1 MNSVLFVLAVLSGSV
16 AFAEWLATKK
26 YFRYLGGA
34 LLVILLCALWA
45 NLGIIPSASDPSPIY
60 GSIFSYLAPLAI
72 FYLLLEVNI
81 KSVLKA
87 GKPMIILF
95 LLGSLGTCIGVLV
108 GMSVINARENMGAF
122 FYALGGM
129 FAGTYTG
136 GSINFNAVA
145 LHYNIAEQGALYTT
159 AIAVDNIIT
168 TLWMGVT
175 IVLPRMMRVR
185 ADEAKPS
192 EAHAK
197 ASHDWVNINPEQL
210 GILLVLGITA
220 FLVSEWIG
228 TKTGVPSIL
237 VITTIALALAQ
248 LPVMQK
254 LEGSR
259 LLGMFSISLFLAVI
273 GAYCDI
279 GTLLSSGQL
288 AIYMSVFV
296 GLMIITHGAFLFGMA
311 RIMRSNWIL
320 VSIASQAN
328 IGGSTSALALA
339 RSFNRSDLVLPA
351 ILVGTLGN
359 GLGTYLGFMVA
370 ALLQQYA

>member
-1 MNSVLFVLAVLSGSV
+1 
-16 AFAEWLATKK
+16 
-26 YFRYLGGA
+26 
-34 LLVILLCALWA
+34 
-45 NLGIIPSASDPSPIY
+45 
-60 GSIFSYLAPLAI
+60 
-72 FYLLLEVNI
+72 
-81 KSVLKA
+81 
-87 GKPMIILF
+87 
-95 LLGSLGTCIGVLV
+95 
-108 GMSVINARENMGAF
+108 
-122 FYALGGM
+122 M

-175 IVLPRMMRVR
+175 IVLPRIVGARTKEV
-185 ADEAKPS
+185 EPS
-192 EAHAK
+192 SAHAK
-197 ASHDWVNINPEQL
+197 TSHDWVNINPEQL
-210 GILLVLGITA
+210 GILLVLGLAA
-220 FLVSEWIG
+220 FLASEWIG
-228 TKTGVPSIL
+228 EQTGVPSIL
-237 VITTIALALAQ
+237 VITTIALGLAQ

-279 GTLLSSGQL
+279 GTLLGSGQL

-296 GLMIITHGAFLFGMA
+296 GLMILTHGIFLFSMA
-311 RIMRSNWIL
+311 RIFNSNWTL